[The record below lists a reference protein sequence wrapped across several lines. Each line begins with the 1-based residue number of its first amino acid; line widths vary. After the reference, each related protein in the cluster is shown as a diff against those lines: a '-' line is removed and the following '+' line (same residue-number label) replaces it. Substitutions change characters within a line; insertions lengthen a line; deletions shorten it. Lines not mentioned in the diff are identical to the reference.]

1 MGIPVICRKDKLPE
15 LRKQLSRRKLMGSFK
30 EALSKVIVNL
40 FLLSVYVA
48 PNFLTATTVFPH
60 L

>member
-1 MGIPVICRKDKLPE
+1 MICRKDKLPE